1 MRRKTVIILLCGV
14 LAISSLSA
22 CGSAG
27 EKPAATTAEE
37 MKENDENTDDVED
50 QAAKEA
56 EEAAAKEAEAE
67 EAYETGRT
75 CLYGL
80 DGQEVDLETAY
91 NSFQKAL
98 ELGKT
103 EANFYL
109 GVLYDWKGYPELD
122 YKKANA
128 YYEAAGE
135 DANAYISLGFSYYN
149 GLEVEENPEIAKE
162 YFDKAIALG
171 SMDGYLGLA
180 QIARSEED
188 YAVAMEDYTTAWE
201 AGTEPLY
208 VGMAAQGIGGMYS
221 LGQGVEQDYTKAM
234 EWDEKAYEAGNDNG
248 AYLIGAMYQYGD
260 GVDQDYEKAIEW
272 YEKAYKL
279 GSGGYFAY
287 LIGYIYDSGQE
298 PDYEKAKEWYEKAYE
313 SGIADG
319 ALKIGYMYYCGL
331 GVEQDVNL
339 AEEWYEKAY
348 ESGDYACA
356 DTIAEYYYTGQGTE
370 QDYAKALEWYEKAYD
385 FNYEFLQSDECDE
398 WVVDAYRE
406 RAVQSANRVA
416 EMYEKGLG
424 VAQDAD
430 KAAEWYTKAEEASDS
445 SSDTE

>member
-1 MRRKTVIILLCGV
+1 MEGRAFPVSILL
-14 LAISSLSA
+14 IY
-22 CGSAG
+22 
-27 EKPAATTAEE
+27 PAFCPRDRLMSRADT
-37 MKENDENTDDVED
+37 
-50 QAAKEA
+50 

-149 GLEVEENPEIAKE
+149 GLEVEKNPEIAKE

-188 YAVAMEDYTTAWE
+188 YAVAMEDYTIAWE

-348 ESGDYACA
+348 
-356 DTIAEYYYTGQGTE
+356 
-370 QDYAKALEWYEKAYD
+370 D

-398 WVVDAYRE
+398 WVADVYRE

>member
-1 MRRKTVIILLCGV
+1 MSRADT
-14 LAISSLSA
+14 
-22 CGSAG
+22 
-27 EKPAATTAEE
+27 
-37 MKENDENTDDVED
+37 
-50 QAAKEA
+50 

-272 YEKAYKL
+272 YEKAY
-279 GSGGYFAY
+279 
-287 LIGYIYDSGQE
+287 
-298 PDYEKAKEWYEKAYE
+298 E

-319 ALKIGYMYYCGL
+319 ALKIGYMYSCGL

-398 WVVDAYRE
+398 WVADVYRE

>member
-1 MRRKTVIILLCGV
+1 MEGRAFPVSILL
-14 LAISSLSA
+14 IY
-22 CGSAG
+22 
-27 EKPAATTAEE
+27 PAFCPRDRLMSRADT
-37 MKENDENTDDVED
+37 
-50 QAAKEA
+50 

-348 ESGDYACA
+348 
-356 DTIAEYYYTGQGTE
+356 
-370 QDYAKALEWYEKAYD
+370 D

-398 WVVDAYRE
+398 WVADVYRE

>member
-1 MRRKTVIILLCGV
+1 MEGRAFPVSILL
-14 LAISSLSA
+14 IY
-22 CGSAG
+22 
-27 EKPAATTAEE
+27 PAFCPRDRLMSRADTEE
-37 MKENDENTDDVED
+37 V
-50 QAAKEA
+50 
-56 EEAAAKEAEAE
+56 AAKEAEAE

-313 SGIADG
+313 LGIADG

-348 ESGDYACA
+348 
-356 DTIAEYYYTGQGTE
+356 
-370 QDYAKALEWYEKAYD
+370 D

-398 WVVDAYRE
+398 WVADVYRE